1 MEGVWA
7 ELVQEKESGVSCKPR
22 LTVLLTPENKREF
35 LRFCFEIRRVANKL
49 CSFLFYS
56 ITRRI
61 ASQVSSMSATRP

>member
-35 LRFCFEIRRVANKL
+35 LRLFFEIRRVANEL
-49 CSFLFYS
+49 YFFLFYS
-56 ITRRI
+56 MARSR

>member
-35 LRFCFEIRRVANKL
+35 LRLFFEIRRVANEL
-49 CSFLFYS
+49 
-56 ITRRI
+56 
-61 ASQVSSMSATRP
+61 